1 MRFSMSLGHEI
12 SQLLLGMRSSNKHKI
27 MPKWGIFNVSE
38 LLNEHGHP
46 SFVISKLKFS
56 YEICSGQS
64 LNENLLSLYFRGITL
79 RQGYKVSLPT

>member
-64 LNENLLSLYFRGITL
+64 LNENLLSLFSEDLPYA
-79 RQGYKVSLPT
+79 KVIRYH